1 MARNSEGGVFLR
13 IKAISFVVATICTVV
28 TISSGAFASGP
39 TTTCPPAAFKCAF
52 SAVESKSL
60 QDPNNPGRPSI
71 VIGYIVFDS
80 SVTPIPTVFS
90 QQNKDGALQTLQ
102 SVAGTCS
109 SGSSGSPGTLD
120 FSGAGGPTLRFVTT
134 HSGAELRFLDT
145 SLNNGFASET
155 LGTCRQI

>member
-39 TTTCPPAAFKCAF
+39 TTTCPVANFKCAF
-52 SAVESKSL
+52 SAVESRSL

-102 SVAGTCS
+102 SVAGACTP
-109 SGSSGSPGTLD
+109 GSSGSPGKLD
-120 FSGAGGPTLRFVTT
+120 FSPNGPILKFVTT

-155 LGTCRQI
+155 VGTCRQL

>member
-1 MARNSEGGVFLR
+1 MARNFEGGVFLR

-39 TTTCPPAAFKCAF
+39 TTTCPPANFKCAF

-60 QDPNNPGRPSI
+60 QDPSNPGRPSI
-71 VIGYIVFDS
+71 VIGYIVFDNS
-80 SVTPIPTVFS
+80 AIPTVFS

-102 SVAGTCS
+102 SVAGTCTVGT
-109 SGSSGSPGTLD
+109 SGTPGTLN
-120 FSGAGGPTLRFVTT
+120 FSPNGPILKFVTT

-155 LGTCRQI
+155 VGTCRQI